1 MPRKPAFSALYSN
14 SRQYQK
20 ITRFRPYFI
29 YFCCMN
35 SKLHL
40 LLVALV
46 ICSRLSAQDNWDIVR
61 CVDHAQKN
69 NISVRQ
75 TDLQSRFS
83 ELAYKQNKSSRLP
96 TLNFNS
102 SAGYRLGRSEN
113 PTTGVLEDNNF
124 FNLGMQLQAGVT
136 VFNWFSKKNTIEA
149 SRITWEADKEQT
161 KKIQNDIALNVAV
174 AYLQILLAREQVNLS
189 KVKIEQTASQLEST
203 RKKVDAGVLPE
214 LNAATL
220 EAQLAVDSSNY
231 YAATTSAQQFLL
243 QMKALLNLD
252 AAQPFDVVTP
262 PVNAIPI
269 IPLGELMPE
278 SVYTAAMGSMP
289 QQKVNQLKIQ
299 SAQKSVEAA
308 KAGMYPTISA
318 FGGLSSNYVN
328 VKIPQYSIGPAA
340 ATGAFV
346 NISGTDYSVVAPSFV
361 QVGEKTIAV
370 GTQFKNNFA
379 QNIGIGLSV
388 PIFNG
393 KIARTNWERSKLNVQ
408 LLQLE
413 KEKGDMQLKQ
423 DIYKAY
429 NDAVAALQKF
439 NADKK
444 SVLTQEKVFEYA
456 GKRYAVNLLSTY
468 DLITSQ
474 NNLQTARL
482 QALYSQYDYVFKMK
496 LLEFYK
502 GQGLKL

>member
-1 MPRKPAFSALYSN
+1 MV
-14 SRQYQK
+14 
-20 ITRFRPYFI
+20 
-29 YFCCMN
+29 
-35 SKLHL
+35 SKLLSL
-40 LLVALV
+40 LAAMVLYTSLT
-46 ICSRLSAQDNWDIVR
+46 AQNTWDIVR
-61 CVDHAQKN
+61 CVEHAQKN

-75 TDLQSRFS
+75 SDLQARYA
-83 ELAYKQNKSSRLP
+83 ELTYKQNKSSQLP
-96 TLNFNS
+96 TLNFSS

-124 FNLGMQLQAGVT
+124 FNLGMQVQTGVT
-136 VFNWFSKKNTIEA
+136 IFNWFSKKNTIEA
-149 SRITWEADKEQT
+149 SRISWEADKEQT
-161 KKIQNDIALNVAV
+161 RKIQNDIALNVAV

-189 KVKIEQTASQLEST
+189 KVKIAQTTAQLENT

-214 LNAATL
+214 LNAAVL
-220 EAQLAVDSSNY
+220 EGQLAVDSSAY
-231 YAATTSAQQFLL
+231 YSATTSAQQFLL

-252 AAQPFDVVTP
+252 AAEPFDVVTP
-262 PVNAIPI
+262 PVNNIPI
-269 IPLGELMPE
+269 IPLGELQPE
-278 SVYTAAMGSMP
+278 TVYASAMGAMP

-299 SAQKSVEAA
+299 AAQKSVQVA

-318 FGGLSSNYVN
+318 FGGLSTSYVN
-328 VKIPQYSIGPAA
+328 IKIPQTAPDGTYKP
-340 ATGAFV
+340 TGAIV
-346 NISGTDYSVVAPSFV
+346 NIGGSDYNVVVPNFIS
-361 QVGEKTIAV
+361 VGERTIPI

-393 KIARTNWERSKLNVQ
+393 KNARTAWERSKLNVQ
-408 LLQLE
+408 ELQLE

-429 NDAVAALQKF
+429 NDAMAALQKF

-444 SVLTQEKVFEYA
+444 SVLTQEKVYDFA
-456 GKRYAVNLLSTY
+456 GKRYAVNMLSTY

-474 NNLQTARL
+474 NNLQSARV